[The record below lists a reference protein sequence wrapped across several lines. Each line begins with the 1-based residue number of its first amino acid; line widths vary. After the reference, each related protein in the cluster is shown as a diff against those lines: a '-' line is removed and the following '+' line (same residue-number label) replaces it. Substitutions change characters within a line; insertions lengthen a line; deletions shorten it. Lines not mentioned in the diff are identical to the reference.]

1 MPDIIHLLSDLLANQ
16 IAAGEVVQ
24 RPASAVK
31 EILEN
36 AIDAQATKIQVIVK
50 DAGKSLIQVVDNG
63 IGMSETDARMSLE
76 RHTTSKIKNT
86 EDLFAIKTMGFRGEA
101 LASIAAVSQ
110 LQITTKQA
118 DSELGT
124 SINIEASEIKGQE
137 PVAVDNG
144 TSVTVKNL
152 FYNVP
157 ARRNF
162 LKSNPVEMRHIVE
175 DFQRIALS
183 HPAIA
188 FALYQNDLE
197 TYNLPPGKL
206 SQRIVNIFGRN
217 YQEQLASCK
226 EETEH
231 IKVFGYIGK
240 PELAK
245 KTRGEQFFFVNNRFI
260 KNNYLNH
267 AVLNA
272 YEGLIPERSYPFY
285 VIFIE
290 IDPAHIDVNVHPT
303 KSEIKFEDE
312 RTVYGV
318 VRAVVKQALGTHNLS
333 PSLDF
338 GSNVNFD
345 LSRLGQ
351 KIPER
356 ESKRDRDYAQFRNTS
371 REISNLENWENLF
384 EKGKEEALQS
394 QENLANSESVIF
406 ESAANKEEFLD
417 HHNLKESS
425 RTTFQI
431 QNQYIVTPVKSG
443 MIIIDQQAAHERI
456 LFEKYLTNLEN
467 KNGSSQKMLFPQN
480 VDLNISDFKL
490 VMELEEE
497 IKALGFIFEVFGK
510 SNLKISGIP
519 SDLLPGKEKE
529 LFEGLVDQ
537 FKVNKTELTI
547 PIRENLSRSLAKRSA
562 IKAGYRLD
570 REEMNILIDNLF
582 ACSIPNYAPD
592 GRSTFCIFDLNKIA
606 NYFK

>member
-36 AIDAQATKIQVIVK
+36 AIDAQATKIEVIVK

-76 RHTTSKIKNT
+76 RHATSKIKNT

-118 DSELGT
+118 GSELGT

-137 PVAVDNG
+137 PVAGNTG

-162 LKSNPVEMRHIVE
+162 LKSNPVEMRHIIE

-183 HPAIA
+183 HPEIA
-188 FALYQNDLE
+188 FSLYQNDLE

-290 IDPAHIDVNVHPT
+290 MDPTHIDVNVHPT

-318 VRAVVKQALGTHNLS
+318 IRAVVKQALGTHNLS

-351 KIPER
+351 KMPER
-356 ESKRDRDYAQFRNTS
+356 ESKRDRDYAQFRSTS

-384 EKGKEEALQS
+384 EKNQEEASQS
-394 QENLANSESVIF
+394 QKNFANRESITF
-406 ESAANKEEFLD
+406 ESAANQKEFLD
-417 HHNLKESS
+417 HHHLKESS
-425 RTTFQI
+425 RITFQI
-431 QNQYIVTPVKSG
+431 QSQYIVTPVKSG

-456 LFEKYLTNLEN
+456 LFEKYLTNLDN
-467 KNGSSQKMLFPQN
+467 TNGSSQKMLFPQN

-497 IKALGFIFEVFGK
+497 IRALGFIFEVFGK

-537 FKVNKTELTI
+537 YKVNKAELTI
-547 PIRENLSRSLAKRSA
+547 PIRENLARSLAKRSA
-562 IKAGYRLD
+562 MKSGQRLD

>member
-36 AIDAQATKIQVIVK
+36 AIDAQATKIEVIVK

-76 RHTTSKIKNT
+76 RHATSKIKNT

-118 DSELGT
+118 GSDLGT

-137 PVAVDNG
+137 PVAGNTG

-162 LKSNPVEMRHIVE
+162 LKSNPVEMRHIIE

-183 HPAIA
+183 HPEIA
-188 FALYQNDLE
+188 FSLYQNDLE

-290 IDPAHIDVNVHPT
+290 MDPTHIDVNVHPT

-318 VRAVVKQALGTHNLS
+318 IRAVVKQALGTHNLS

-351 KIPER
+351 KMPER
-356 ESKRDRDYAQFRNTS
+356 ESKRDRDYAQFRSTS
-371 REISNLENWENLF
+371 REISNL
-384 EKGKEEALQS
+384 
-394 QENLANSESVIF
+394 
-406 ESAANKEEFLD
+406 
-417 HHNLKESS
+417 
-425 RTTFQI
+425 
-431 QNQYIVTPVKSG
+431 
-443 MIIIDQQAAHERI
+443 
-456 LFEKYLTNLEN
+456 
-467 KNGSSQKMLFPQN
+467 
-480 VDLNISDFKL
+480 
-490 VMELEEE
+490 
-497 IKALGFIFEVFGK
+497 
-510 SNLKISGIP
+510 
-519 SDLLPGKEKE
+519 
-529 LFEGLVDQ
+529 
-537 FKVNKTELTI
+537 
-547 PIRENLSRSLAKRSA
+547 
-562 IKAGYRLD
+562 
-570 REEMNILIDNLF
+570 
-582 ACSIPNYAPD
+582 
-592 GRSTFCIFDLNKIA
+592 
-606 NYFK
+606 

>member
-36 AIDAQATKIQVIVK
+36 AIDAEATKIQVIVK

-63 IGMSETDARMSLE
+63 VGMSETDARMSLE
-76 RHTTSKIKNT
+76 RHATSKIKST

-118 DSELGT
+118 GSELGT
-124 SINIEASEIKGQE
+124 SISIEASEIKGQD
-137 PVAVDNG
+137 PVAGNTG

-162 LKSNPVEMRHIVE
+162 LKSNPVEMRHIID

-183 HPAIA
+183 HPEIA

-197 TYNLPPGKL
+197 TYNLPSGKL

-267 AVLNA
+267 AILNA

-290 IDPAHIDVNVHPT
+290 MDPAHIDVNVHPT

-338 GSNVNFD
+338 ASSVNFD

-356 ESKRDRDYAQFRNTS
+356 ESKSDRDYAQFRNTS
-371 REISNLENWENLF
+371 REISNLENWGKLF
-384 EKGKEEALQS
+384 EKNKEEAS
-394 QENLANSESVIF
+394 QNTENLANSESITF
-406 ESAANKEEFLD
+406 ESAANQKEFLD
-417 HHNLKESS
+417 QHNLKESS

-431 QNQYIVTPVKSG
+431 QSQYIVTPVKSG

-456 LFEKYLTNLEN
+456 LFEKYLTNLAN

-537 FKVNKTELTI
+537 FKVNKAELTI

-562 IKAGYRLD
+562 IKAGHRLD

-592 GRSTFCIFDLNKIA
+592 GRSTFCIFDLIKIA

>member
-36 AIDAQATKIQVIVK
+36 AIDAQATKIEVIVK

-76 RHTTSKIKNT
+76 RHATSKIKNT

-118 DSELGT
+118 GSELGT

-137 PVAVDNG
+137 PVAGNTG

-162 LKSNPVEMRHIVE
+162 LKSNPVEMRHIIE

-183 HPAIA
+183 HPEIA
-188 FALYQNDLE
+188 FSLYQNDLE

-290 IDPAHIDVNVHPT
+290 MDPTHIDVNVHPT

-318 VRAVVKQALGTHNLS
+318 IRAVVKQALGTHNLS

-351 KIPER
+351 KMPER
-356 ESKRDRDYAQFRNTS
+356 ESKRDRDYAQFRSTS

-384 EKGKEEALQS
+384 EKNQEEASQS
-394 QENLANSESVIF
+394 QKNFANRESITF
-406 ESAANKEEFLD
+406 ESAANQKEFLD
-417 HHNLKESS
+417 HHHLKESS
-425 RTTFQI
+425 RITFQI
-431 QNQYIVTPVKSG
+431 QSQYIVTPVKSG

-456 LFEKYLTNLEN
+456 LFEKYLTNLDN
-467 KNGSSQKMLFPQN
+467 TNGSSQKMLFPQN

-497 IKALGFIFEVFGK
+497 IRALGFIFEVFGK

-537 FKVNKTELTI
+537 YKVNKAELTI
-547 PIRENLSRSLAKRSA
+547 PIRENLARSLAKRSA
-562 IKAGYRLD
+562 MKSGQRLD

-582 ACSIPNYAPD
+582 ACSNPNYAPD
-592 GRSTFCIFDLNKIA
+592 GRSTFCIFDLNKID